1 MGIKGLHKFLETYA
15 PKGIKEINVSTLQD
29 KVIAIDA
36 SIFIYQFASAIKSS
50 IDDLKT
56 SDGKVTTHIHGI
68 LTKTLGI
75 LKKKIKPI
83 FVFDGKPPSLKQRV
97 LDTRKD
103 TKSNASIEIKQV
115 KRKLKKL
122 QIKLEPMPETIEDI
136 KVQLENITKAK
147 ELETVLTKLQK
158 KAVSVTHAQMEECK
172 EIIKLLGIP
181 IIEALEE
188 ADSECA
194 WLVKS
199 KIADFVASEDMD
211 ILTFG
216 APKLIRKLSSKS
228 TVIEYDLAKILS
240 ELGIDQIQFIDLCIL
255 LGCDYT
261 GTIGKVGPK
270 KAYELIKTYGSIES
284 MIVLDLGFDLTNPK
298 YIIPENF
305 IYTESA
311 EYFKNPPIKPID
323 LNSDSNK
330 IKWTKPDYS
339 VLQELLKTKYE
350 YSDENIQKMFGV
362 LQGGYYSVISG
373 EKTMIQYNKSKSE
386 YIKKLRASINFDSD

>member
-15 PKGIKEINVSTLQD
+15 PNGIKEINVSTLQD
-29 KVIAIDA
+29 KVVAIDA

-50 IDDLKT
+50 VDDLKT

-83 FVFDGKPPSLKQRV
+83 FVFDGKPPSLKQGV

-103 TKSNASIEIKQV
+103 TKSNASLEIKQV
-115 KRKLKKL
+115 KRKLRKL
-122 QIKLEPMPETIEDI
+122 QSKLEPMPETVEDI
-136 KVQLENITKAK
+136 QAQLENIAKAK

-158 KAVSVTHAQMEECK
+158 KTVSVTFIQMEECK
-172 EIIKLLGIP
+172 EIIRLLGIP

-194 WLVKS
+194 ALVKS
-199 KIADFVASEDMD
+199 GIADCVASEDMD

-228 TVIEYDLAKILS
+228 TVVEYDLAKILS
-240 ELGIDQIQFIDLCIL
+240 ELGLNQNQFIDLCIL

-270 KAYELIKTYGSIES
+270 KAYELIKIYGSIES
-284 MIVLDLGFDLTNPK
+284 MLVLDSGFNPTNPK

-311 EYFKNPPIKPID
+311 EYFINPPIKPID
-323 LNSDSNK
+323 SDK

-373 EKTMIQYNKSKSE
+373 EKTIKEYNKSKSE
-386 YIKKLRASINFDSD
+386 YIKKLRDSINFDSDSD